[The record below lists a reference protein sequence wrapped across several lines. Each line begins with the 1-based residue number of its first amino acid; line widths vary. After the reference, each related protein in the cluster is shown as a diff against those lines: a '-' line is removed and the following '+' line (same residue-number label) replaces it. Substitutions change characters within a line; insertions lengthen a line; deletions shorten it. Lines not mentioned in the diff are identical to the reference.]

1 MTQFSVC
8 LLCVCRVVV
17 SYFVSSGSILPI
29 KFELSSVLIVRLSLL
44 RKTILIPEY

>member
-17 SYFVSSGSILPI
+17 SYFVSSGSIMAI
-29 KFELSSVLIVRLSLL
+29 KFELSSVLYS
-44 RKTILIPEY
+44 